1 MSISILGIFVADL
14 VFFGEKIPVEGE
26 TIFGKNF
33 VIGPGG
39 KGSNQAV
46 AAAKAGAKTFFI
58 SKIGDDQFG
67 SMATEIYENSGVDYS
82 NVIISKDHSTGA
94 AGILVNEGT
103 GANAINVFPGAA
115 GAITIEDIDKAEEA
129 IKNSSIFLTQLEA
142 PKDVVT
148 YALKKAYSLNVKTI
162 LNPAPAAEIDESLFS
177 MIDYFTPN
185 ETEASFYVDHNVETH
200 QDAEKAAMQLL
211 EKGIKNVIIND
222 PKSYNSLSF
231 NTINE
236 LIKVFKKLDKDNNT
250 KVIILEGAGKGFSAG
265 HNLKEVRGYKNR
277 SNHLK
282 LFNLCSTLMLQIVE
296 GNKPVIAKVHGAA
309 FAAGCQLAA
318 SCDLAYSTKDAFFAT
333 PGVNIGLF
341 CSTPMVAVSRKINRK
356 IMMKMLLT
364 GEPIKAN
371 HAKEIGL
378 INDHFSKSRLNKEV
392 LKVAKNIASK
402 SNLTIKIG
410 KKAFYKQLEMP
421 LREAYKYTSKT
432 MTLNMM
438 SYDAKEGIS
447 AFLQKRQPKWKNK

>member
-26 TIFGKNF
+26 TILGKNF

-46 AAAKAGAKTFFI
+46 AAAKAGAKTYFI

-67 SMATEIYENSGVDYS
+67 SMATEIYKNSGVDFS

-115 GAITIEDIDKAEEA
+115 GAITIEDIDKAEET

-148 YALKKAYSLNVKTI
+148 YALKKANSLNVKTI

-200 QDAEKAAMQLL
+200 EDAEKAAMQLL
-211 EKGIKNVIIND
+211 EKGIKNVIIT
-222 PKSYNSLSF
+222 LG
-231 NTINE
+231 E
-236 LIKVFKKLDKDNNT
+236 
-250 KVIILEGAGKGFSAG
+250 KG
-265 HNLKEVRGYKNR
+265 
-277 SNHLK
+277 
-282 LFNLCSTLMLQIVE
+282 
-296 GNKPVIAKVHGAA
+296 
-309 FAAGCQLAA
+309 
-318 SCDLAYSTKDAFFAT
+318 AFFANSEEKFSLHIA
-333 PGVNIGLF
+333 NISNPVVDTTGAGDAFNAGLATALTEGQNIKDALKF
-341 CSTPMVAVSRKINRK
+341 ASATAGLST
-356 IMMKMLLT
+356 T
-364 GEPIKAN
+364 
-371 HAKEIGL
+371 
-378 INDHFSKSRLNKEV
+378 
-392 LKVAKNIASK
+392 
-402 SNLTIKIG
+402 KIG
-410 KKAFYKQLEMP
+410 TANSMP
-421 LREAYKYTSKT
+421 SREEIDN
-432 MTLNMM
+432 L
-438 SYDAKEGIS
+438 
-447 AFLQKRQPKWKNK
+447 L

>member
-26 TIFGKNF
+26 TILGKNC

-46 AAAKAGAKTFFI
+46 AAAKSGVKTFFI

-148 YALKKAYSLNVKTI
+148 YALKKAHSLNVKTI
-162 LNPAPAAEIDESLFS
+162 LNPAPAAEIDESFFS

-200 QDAEKAAMQLL
+200 EDAEKAAMQLL
-211 EKGIKNVIIND
+211 EKGIKNV
-222 PKSYNSLSF
+222 
-231 NTINE
+231 
-236 LIKVFKKLDKDNNT
+236 
-250 KVIILEGAGKGFSAG
+250 VITLGEKG
-265 HNLKEVRGYKNR
+265 
-277 SNHLK
+277 
-282 LFNLCSTLMLQIVE
+282 
-296 GNKPVIAKVHGAA
+296 
-309 FAAGCQLAA
+309 
-318 SCDLAYSTKDAFFAT
+318 AFFANSEEKFSLPIANLSNPVVDT
-333 PGVNIGLF
+333 TGAGDAFNAGFAAALTEGQNIRDALKFASVTAGL
-341 CSTPMVAVSRKINRK
+341 ST
-356 IMMKMLLT
+356 T
-364 GEPIKAN
+364 
-371 HAKEIGL
+371 
-378 INDHFSKSRLNKEV
+378 
-392 LKVAKNIASK
+392 
-402 SNLTIKIG
+402 KIG
-410 KKAFYKQLEMP
+410 TANSMP
-421 LREAYKYTSKT
+421 SREEIDK
-432 MTLNMM
+432 L
-438 SYDAKEGIS
+438 
-447 AFLQKRQPKWKNK
+447 L

>member
-26 TIFGKNF
+26 TILGKNF

-58 SKIGDDQFG
+58 SNIGDDQFG
-67 SMATEIYENSGVDYS
+67 SMATEIYKNSGVDYS

-148 YALKKAYSLNVKTI
+148 YALKKAHSLNVKTI

-200 QDAEKAAMQLL
+200 EDAEKAAMQLL
-211 EKGIKNVIIND
+211 EKGIKNV
-222 PKSYNSLSF
+222 
-231 NTINE
+231 
-236 LIKVFKKLDKDNNT
+236 
-250 KVIILEGAGKGFSAG
+250 VITLGEKG
-265 HNLKEVRGYKNR
+265 
-277 SNHLK
+277 
-282 LFNLCSTLMLQIVE
+282 
-296 GNKPVIAKVHGAA
+296 
-309 FAAGCQLAA
+309 
-318 SCDLAYSTKDAFFAT
+318 AFFASNDEKFSLPIANLSNPVVDT
-333 PGVNIGLF
+333 TGAGDAFNAGFAAALTEGQNIKDALKFASATAGL
-341 CSTPMVAVSRKINRK
+341 ST
-356 IMMKMLLT
+356 T
-364 GEPIKAN
+364 
-371 HAKEIGL
+371 
-378 INDHFSKSRLNKEV
+378 
-392 LKVAKNIASK
+392 
-402 SNLTIKIG
+402 KIG
-410 KKAFYKQLEMP
+410 TANSMP
-421 LREAYKYTSKT
+421 SREEIDK
-432 MTLNMM
+432 L
-438 SYDAKEGIS
+438 
-447 AFLQKRQPKWKNK
+447 L

>member
-26 TIFGKNF
+26 TILGKNF

-46 AAAKAGAKTFFI
+46 AAAKAGSKTFFI

-103 GANAINVFPGAA
+103 GATAINVFPGAA

-148 YALKKAYSLNVKTI
+148 YALKKAHSLNVKTI

-200 QDAEKAAMQLL
+200 EDAEKAAMQLL
-211 EKGIKNVIIND
+211 EKGIKNV
-222 PKSYNSLSF
+222 
-231 NTINE
+231 
-236 LIKVFKKLDKDNNT
+236 
-250 KVIILEGAGKGFSAG
+250 VITLGEKG
-265 HNLKEVRGYKNR
+265 
-277 SNHLK
+277 
-282 LFNLCSTLMLQIVE
+282 
-296 GNKPVIAKVHGAA
+296 
-309 FAAGCQLAA
+309 
-318 SCDLAYSTKDAFFAT
+318 AFFANSKEKFSLPIANLSNPVVDT
-333 PGVNIGLF
+333 TGAGDAFNAGFAAALTEGQNIKDALKFASATAGL
-341 CSTPMVAVSRKINRK
+341 ST
-356 IMMKMLLT
+356 T
-364 GEPIKAN
+364 
-371 HAKEIGL
+371 
-378 INDHFSKSRLNKEV
+378 
-392 LKVAKNIASK
+392 
-402 SNLTIKIG
+402 KIG
-410 KKAFYKQLEMP
+410 TANSMP
-421 LREAYKYTSKT
+421 SREEIDK
-432 MTLNMM
+432 L
-438 SYDAKEGIS
+438 
-447 AFLQKRQPKWKNK
+447 L

>member
-26 TIFGKNF
+26 TILGKNF

-46 AAAKAGAKTFFI
+46 AAVKAGAKTFFI

-94 AGILVNEGT
+94 AGILVNEET

-115 GAITIEDIDKAEEA
+115 GAITIEDIDKAEET

-148 YALKKAYSLNVKTI
+148 YALKKAHSLNVKTI

-200 QDAEKAAMQLL
+200 EDAEKAAIQLL
-211 EKGIKNVIIND
+211 EKGIKNV
-222 PKSYNSLSF
+222 
-231 NTINE
+231 
-236 LIKVFKKLDKDNNT
+236 
-250 KVIILEGAGKGFSAG
+250 VITLGEKG
-265 HNLKEVRGYKNR
+265 
-277 SNHLK
+277 
-282 LFNLCSTLMLQIVE
+282 
-296 GNKPVIAKVHGAA
+296 
-309 FAAGCQLAA
+309 
-318 SCDLAYSTKDAFFAT
+318 AFFANSEEKFSLSIANLSNPVVDT
-333 PGVNIGLF
+333 TGAGDAFNAGFAAALTEGQNIKDALKFASVTAGL
-341 CSTPMVAVSRKINRK
+341 ST
-356 IMMKMLLT
+356 T
-364 GEPIKAN
+364 
-371 HAKEIGL
+371 
-378 INDHFSKSRLNKEV
+378 
-392 LKVAKNIASK
+392 
-402 SNLTIKIG
+402 KIG
-410 KKAFYKQLEMP
+410 TANSMP
-421 LREAYKYTSKT
+421 SREEIDK
-432 MTLNMM
+432 L
-438 SYDAKEGIS
+438 
-447 AFLQKRQPKWKNK
+447 L